1 MRDALK
7 NEHMK
12 RYALALDLKD
22 DPELIEEYEQL
33 HLAENAWPEV
43 TKSILDAGIV
53 NMEIYR
59 LGNRLFM
66 VMETTDDFDPEQKAE
81 ADAMNE
87 VVQKWETLM
96 WKFQQP
102 LPWAKEGEK
111 WIEMKR
117 IFTLENKLI

>member
-1 MRDALK
+1 
-7 NEHMK
+7 MK